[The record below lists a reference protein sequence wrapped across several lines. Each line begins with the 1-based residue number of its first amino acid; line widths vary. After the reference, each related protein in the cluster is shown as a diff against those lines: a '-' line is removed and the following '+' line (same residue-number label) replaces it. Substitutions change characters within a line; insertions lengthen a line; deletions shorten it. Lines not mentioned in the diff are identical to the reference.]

1 MLSGWTIMLKIR
13 DLREAKDL
21 TQKQLSKLLDCTQ
34 QTYSR
39 YETGEIT
46 IDIYNLIKL
55 ANFYHT
61 TVDYLLGLTNDAKP
75 YPRIKNA

>member
-1 MLSGWTIMLKIR
+1 M
-13 DLREAKDL
+13 REDRDL
-21 TQKQLSKLLDCTQ
+21 TQKQISQLLDCTQ

-55 ANFYHT
+55 AQFYNT
-61 TVDYLLGLTNDAKP
+61 STDYLLGLTNEIMP
-75 YPRIKNA
+75 YPRIK